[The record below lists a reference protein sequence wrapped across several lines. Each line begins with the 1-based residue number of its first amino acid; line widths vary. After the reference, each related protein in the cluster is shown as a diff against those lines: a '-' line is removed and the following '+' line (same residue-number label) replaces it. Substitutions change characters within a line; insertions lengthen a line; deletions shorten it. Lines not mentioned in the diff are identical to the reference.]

1 MITDSRIDN
10 GKSFDWGKV
19 SREYAKYRDIY
30 PKEFYEKIHSLGL
43 CTEGQYVLDLGTGT
57 GVLPRNM
64 YKYGAKFIG
73 SDISENQ
80 IEFARILS
88 AENNMD
94 IEYFTSSAEDVD
106 FPDNTFDVITAC
118 QCHFYFK
125 HDIFAEKACKMLKKS
140 GVLAF
145 LYMAWLPFED
155 RIAGESEKIILRYNP
170 SWSGCGETRH
180 NIVVPDEY
188 LHYFNVKENI
198 TFNVSI
204 PFTTESWHGRIKA
217 CRGVGASLSS
227 SELADF
233 EKEHKKMLEAEKDEF
248 NILHYCAMTVLEK
261 K

>member
-19 SREYAKYRDIY
+19 SQEYAKYRDIY
-30 PKEFYEKIHSLGL
+30 PKDFYEKIHSLGL
-43 CTEGQYVLDLGTGT
+43 CTEGQYILDLGTGT

-64 YKYGAKFIG
+64 YSYGEKFIG

-80 IEFARILS
+80 IEFARKLS

-94 IEYFTSSAEDVD
+94 IKYFASPAEDVD
-106 FPDNTFDVITAC
+106 FLDGTFDVITAC

-125 HDIFAEKACKMLKKS
+125 HNIFAEKAYKMLKRS
-140 GVLAF
+140 GKLAF

-155 RIAGESEKIILRYNP
+155 RIAGESEKLILIYNP

-180 NIVVPDEY
+180 SIVVPDEY
-188 LHYFNVKENI
+188 LPYFNVKENI
-198 TFNVSI
+198 TFDVSI
-204 PFTTESWHGRIKA
+204 PFTKESWHGRMKA
-217 CRGVGASLSS
+217 CRGVGASLSP

-233 EKEHKKMLEAEKDEF
+233 EKDHKQMLSQKKM
-248 NILHYCAMTVLEK
+248 N
-261 K
+261 